1 MDCLFCKI
9 IAGEIPS
16 YKVYEDEFVYA
27 FLDINPTSRGHT
39 VVIPKIHI
47 ERFTEMAPEDV
58 GRLFRSV
65 SQVARGI
72 EQILSIHGS
81 NIGINN
87 GEVAGQIVPHVH
99 VHIIPRR
106 EDDNGGSMH
115 SIVNMPGDTSDLEEL
130 ADVIRGAF

>member
-27 FLDINPTSRGHT
+27 FLDINPMSRGHT

-65 SQVARGI
+65 SQVARSI
-72 EQILSIHGS
+72 EQILSIPGS

-106 EDDNGGSMH
+106 ENDNGGSMH